1 MGSDPETH
9 PLPISVSS
17 VVPKIK
23 ADIDAGRPSSIGL
36 VAGNWVWPIDIAAK
50 I

>member
-17 VVPKIK
+17 VVKIL
-23 ADIDAGRPSSIGL
+23 DMDGRSRMTATVDLGQGGKQQL
-36 VAGNWVWPIDIAAK
+36 C
-50 I
+50 